1 MNRGGGAGGV
11 IVGGIRREALMV
23 IAREPRAVRR
33 RRSLLGANCIY
44 ILDINVLMIIATF
57 WNSELMLHV

>member
-1 MNRGGGAGGV
+1 
-11 IVGGIRREALMV
+11 MV

-57 WNSELMLHV
+57 WNSELLLHV